1 MNLEE
6 ALYKSEKLEEG
17 LWGDITKPV
26 KAIGNVVKDTVK
38 GALTGAAT
46 STLNQF
52 QNGLNSINSLAS
64 KNKTQQSTDQKTT
77 TTKQASNTQPSNQQN
92 SNTQQNQQA
101 TSQDNKVTN
110 EEIQAL
116 QKECGKILKVLGQT
130 IGGGEKDANG
140 QSVNAQQ
147 KNVEKG
153 KFSSPDEGQV
163 SLKVNNGD
171 QVKNGTIIAK
181 IKNQNR
187 ETPIKA
193 HQDGYVSFLV
203 NNRNKVP
210 KGKVIGSIS
219 SNPPVQQESKREQ
232 RISKLMEVGLI
243 DRAKQ
248 ALGNKDIGL
257 SQEDKEILNNFNKV
271 TSDTITVDNIKSVL
285 GVLQRLSSNK
295 ANVKSALNM
304 ANNIH
309 AKLESSK
316 GNNDQSSTDQ
326 NTSVENNMTQ
336 DSTSVNQSNPSQNNT
351 NQTGQEQEVVETVNV
366 IKEIRNNLNDIINHI
381 KSNPELVN
389 DIKQELEVF
398 NNNLEGLEDKYT
410 NPGATQN

>member
-6 ALYKSEKLEEG
+6 ALYRSEKLEEG
-17 LWGDITKPV
+17 LLGGITKPV
-26 KAIGNVVKDTVK
+26 KAIGNVVKDTLK
-38 GALTGAAT
+38 GAVSGAVSSTMGQLSKLGQNNNSQPTKTNQT
-46 STLNQF
+46 SQSS
-52 QNGLNSINSLAS
+52 QPAQPAQS
-64 KNKTQQSTDQKTT
+64 TQQGQISQSD
-77 TTKQASNTQPSNQQN
+77 QQN
-92 SNTQQNQQA
+92 T
-101 TSQDNKVTN
+101 KVTN

-171 QVKNGTIIAK
+171 QVKKGTIIAQ

-187 ETPIKA
+187 ETPVKA

-248 ALGNKDIGL
+248 ALGNKNIGL
-257 SQEDKEILNNFNKV
+257 SQEDREILNNFNKA
-271 TSDTITVDNIKSVL
+271 TSDTIDANYINSVL
-285 GVLQRLSSNK
+285 GVLQRLSSNG

-336 DSTSVNQSNPSQNNT
+336 DSTSANQSNPSQNKT

-366 IKEIRNNLNDIINHI
+366 IKEIRNNLNDIINYI

>member
-6 ALYKSEKLEEG
+6 ALYRSEKLEEG

-26 KAIGNVVKDTVK
+26 KAIGKGVGNVMKDTIK

-52 QNGLNSINSLAS
+52 QNGLNSVNPLEGQ
-64 KNKTQQSTDQKTT
+64 NKTQKT
-77 TTKQASNTQPSNQQN
+77 NIPQPSDQQN
-92 SNTQQNQQA
+92 ANTQQNQQA
-101 TSQDNKVTN
+101 TSQDNKITN

-140 QSVNAQQ
+140 QSVKAQQ

-171 QVKNGTIIAK
+171 QVKKGTIIAK
-181 IKNQNR
+181 IKNNKR
-187 ETPIKA
+187 ETPVKA

-232 RISKLMEVGLI
+232 RISKLMEVGFT
-243 DRAKQ
+243 DRVKQ
-248 ALGNKDIGL
+248 VIGNKDIGL

-285 GVLQRLSSNK
+285 DVLQRLSSNK

-309 AKLESSK
+309 QKLVTSQEEK
-316 GNNDQSSTDQ
+316 GQVNEVIPSDPLDTGETG
-326 NTSVENNMTQ
+326 NTLELFKIV
-336 DSTSVNQSNPSQNNT
+336 D
-351 NQTGQEQEVVETVNV
+351 
-366 IKEIRNNLNDIINHI
+366 EIRKNLQPIM
-381 KSNPELVN
+381 KRPELVKG
-389 DIKQELEVF
+389 IKKDLEEF
-398 NNNLEGLEDKYT
+398 NASLKSKLENN
-410 NPGATQN
+410 

>member
-17 LWGDITKPV
+17 LWDGITKPV

-52 QNGLNSINSLAS
+52 QNGLNSINSLAGQT
-64 KNKTQQSTDQKTT
+64 KTQQTTNQKT
-77 TTKQASNTQPSNQQN
+77 NIPQPSDQQN
-92 SNTQQNQQA
+92 ANTQQNQQA

-140 QSVNAQQ
+140 QSVNSQQ

-163 SLKVNNGD
+163 SLKVKNGD
-171 QVKNGTIIAK
+171 QVKKGTIIAQ
-181 IKNQNR
+181 IKNENG
-187 ETPIKA
+187 ETPVEA

-248 ALGNKDIGL
+248 ALGNKNIGL
-257 SQEDKEILNNFNKV
+257 SQEDKEILNNFNKA
-271 TSDTITVDNIKSVL
+271 TSDTIDANYINSVL
-285 GVLQRLSSNK
+285 GVLQRLSSNG

-316 GNNDQSSTDQ
+316 GSDDQ
-326 NTSVENNMTQ
+326 NTSVENNTPQ
-336 DSTSVNQSNPSQNNT
+336 DSTSINQT
-351 NQTGQEQEVVETVNV
+351 NQEQDNNKNLKQEVVEAVNV
-366 IKEIRNNLNDIINHI
+366 IQNIKDSINNIHNLLQQ
-381 KSNPELVN
+381 NPESV
-389 DIKQELEVF
+389 KELKKGLINF
-398 NNNLEGLEDKYT
+398 NNYL
-410 NPGATQN
+410 TQLIEKD